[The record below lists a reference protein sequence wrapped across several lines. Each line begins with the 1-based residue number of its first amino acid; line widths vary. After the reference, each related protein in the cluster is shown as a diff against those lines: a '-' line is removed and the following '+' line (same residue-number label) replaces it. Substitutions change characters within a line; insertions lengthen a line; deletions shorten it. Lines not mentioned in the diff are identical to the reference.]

1 VLDLYHS
8 MSERIAGLKH
18 QTAYRIIALLKEEK
32 ILSTIVK
39 ASGRTPEVLV
49 FDDLFEL
56 IR

>member
-1 VLDLYHS
+1 